1 MRLLKD
7 AVTRFP
13 YEDTSTAPPIALSA
27 WKKVDKE
34 PHSFAKKAWQ
44 ANMLQFFVEGKT
56 CERITQMGFKNVST
70 RTFRAAR
77 KLASV
82 GGGRFEHPPS
92 RAGRRK
98 CSVKAIAKA
107 FVAAAQPTSKVAA
120 DGAKILALRGPK
132 AGVVRQLVD
141 AGVCKKSTA
150 YRRAPHFVRM
160 ARRSTDLCSECEAL
174 CDLRYTACAWWKD
187 LARGDVSLSAKR
199 FPAPVVPLVEGQRAI
214 AKEGAR
220 AIEMLREAA
229 AVRRNG
235 SCLIKS
241 ATVAAA
247 VRKFV
252 DACDSLTFHE
262 KVAEKQRASF
272 LGEKEAAAKP
282 GGRSCVMRFDFAGVV
297 ALRPRRETN
306 QQWRSAP
313 RVSILTVA
321 FWAPETGASPYY
333 VDVISDCLDH
343 TARHAISQVI
353 LAIGE
358 AEKAGVL
365 SGVESTSAWSDCGTH
380 FRAAEFIYHFLRRSQ
395 VPNGGAAINFDGEHH
410 GKGVCD
416 GRFAVVKSY
425 LRRYA
430 MAQAGC
436 WEWGS
441 EEAAAAQAAKA
452 VNAMMERRVSG
463 RQGARGAA
471 VEYCPEVSG
480 VQAAAVPDVACVAP
494 SHCFR
499 AANRGGRRV
508 YSSCVLS
515 ENQTGKEINLRPKR
529 PAPDMARGAEEP
541 APRSLKRTLRRAAID
556 ESAKKMAKKRRAMS
570 QSLAKLPDA
579 WHPGGGGP
587 VPP

>member
-1 MRLLKD
+1 M
-7 AVTRFP
+7 ARFP
-13 YEDTSTAPPIALSA
+13 FEDTSTAPPIALSA

-44 ANMLQFFVEGKT
+44 TNMLQFFVEGKT
-56 CERITQMGFKNVST
+56 RKRITQMGFKNVST

-92 RAGRRK
+92 CAGRRK

-132 AGVVRQLVD
+132 AGVVRQLID

-229 AVRRNG
+229 AVRHNG

-241 ATVAAA
+241 ATAAAA

-306 QQWRSAP
+306 QQWRTAP

-343 TARHAISQVI
+343 TARRAISQVI

-358 AEKAGVL
+358 AEKAGML

-395 VPNGGAAINFDGEHH
+395 VPGGDAAINFDGEHH

-425 LRRYA
+425 LRQYA

-436 WEWGS
+436 WEWDS
-441 EEAAAAQAAKA
+441 EEPAAKTAAKA
-452 VNAMMERRVSG
+452 VNAMMAG
-463 RQGARGAA
+463 RATGGQRARGAA
-471 VEYCPEVSG
+471 VQYCPEVSG
-480 VQAAAVPDVACVAP
+480 VNEVAVPGVASVAS

-499 AANRGGRRV
+499 ATNRGGRRIFT
-508 YSSCVLS
+508 SCVLS
-515 ENQTGKEINLRPKR
+515 ENRAGQEINLGPMRTPSAKER
-529 PAPDMARGAEEP
+529 NAEDP
-541 APRSLKRTLRRAAID
+541 PRRTVKRTLRREAID
-556 ESAKKMAKKRRAMS
+556 ESARKVAKKRRSMS

-579 WHPGGGGP
+579 WRPGGGGP